1 MPCLRQP
8 ENWEDLERGGAAL
21 IPNLASKSRRDRVL
35 WLLSISSRC
44 VLQSSESASSY
55 SSKNILARANLGN
68 VLELVTV
75 GKIGLAGRSAHI
87 VGGMIL
93 LSLGQR
99 RVFVR
104 GRLLPPTT
112 PRQAGLD
119 SNVSSRP
126 AKPQH

>member
-55 SSKNILARANLGN
+55 SSRNILARANLGN

-75 GKIGLAGRSAHI
+75 GKVGLAGRSAHI

-93 LSLGQR
+93 LSLGQ
-99 RVFVR
+99 
-104 GRLLPPTT
+104 G
-112 PRQAGLD
+112 
-119 SNVSSRP
+119 
-126 AKPQH
+126 